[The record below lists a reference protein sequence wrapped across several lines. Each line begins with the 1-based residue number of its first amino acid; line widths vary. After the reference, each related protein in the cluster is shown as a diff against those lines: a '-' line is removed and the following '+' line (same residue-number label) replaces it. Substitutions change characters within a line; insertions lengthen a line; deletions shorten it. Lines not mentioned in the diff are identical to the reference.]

1 MPLGAKRRKEP
12 DASLF
17 SCVSHAQFLRQEF
30 FRLNMLHR
38 THRAAPEAAKRANA
52 EPATHRQKLASQDT
66 KICVADSLDS
76 TTSIAR
82 TARDPNTAYSL
93 PTNPNRP

>member
-52 EPATHRQKLASQDT
+52 DPLR
-66 KICVADSLDS
+66 
-76 TTSIAR
+76 IAKKMR
-82 TARDPNTAYSL
+82 RKARKYA
-93 PTNPNRP
+93 